1 MLSSAA
7 QSHQQRKN
15 VDLAAAAVAIGWW
28 LMRNTTLR
36 RRETVF
42 SQTKDDESSQQSS
55 RSSERPIS
63 PTPLCSTS
71 LASAAL
77 FLYVLQHAVRIST
90 YLPTYLPITAYYI
103 LFVVHSYS
111 AWCRALYCWQ
121 CSGLFY
127 WLKAVAVLL
136 RSVFSSSM
144 SVKYYTK
151 MILMNC
157 SALE

>member
-90 YLPTYLPITAYYI
+90 YLPTYYSLLYSIRSPFIQCVMLSFI
-103 LFVVHSYS
+103 LLTMF
-111 AWCRALYCWQ
+111 WI
-121 CSGLFY
+121 
-127 WLKAVAVLL
+127 VLL
-136 RSVFSSSM
+136 IKGRCCPVAFCLFFVDVSE
-144 SVKYYTK
+144 
-151 MILMNC
+151 ILHEDDPDE
-157 SALE
+157 LFRP